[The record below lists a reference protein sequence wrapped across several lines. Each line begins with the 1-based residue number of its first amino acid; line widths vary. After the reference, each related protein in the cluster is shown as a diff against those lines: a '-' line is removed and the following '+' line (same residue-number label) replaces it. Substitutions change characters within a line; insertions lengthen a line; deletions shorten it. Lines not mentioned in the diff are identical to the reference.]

1 MDDDINY
8 NISEDELRFQ
18 QKVNL
23 VASINSMR
31 MSLVLKSRMQISL
44 CRIVYMPMVW
54 PILDFDFKK
63 LKQEFVHG
71 YRDGSCVFYVF
82 LTNETGKEYFAT
94 EEDKRT
100 WGLLWNQQFEVFNT
114 FVDYNPDLAYL
125 KNCMFFVCNG
135 NHRLLFL
142 DGVHPTSTQ
151 L

>member
-54 PILDFDFKK
+54 PILD
-63 LKQEFVHG
+63 
-71 YRDGSCVFYVF
+71 
-82 LTNETGKEYFAT
+82 
-94 EEDKRT
+94 KRT